1 MKKNMG
7 KADKMLRMIVA
18 LVIGMLYVNKTISG
32 FLGDILVLLAI
43 VFVLT
48 SLVGFC
54 PFYIPFGMNTNENK
68 DQI

>member
-43 VFVLT
+43 VFVIT
-48 SLVGFC
+48 SLIGFC
-54 PFYIPFGMNTNENK
+54 PLYLPFGLNTNDNRSK
-68 DQI
+68 I